1 MFVWRSSYLLDNIK
15 KKKKFSKH
23 EEIFKMRSKA
33 GRFISKS
40 VWLIQLHHGL
50 SWYEQTYLL
59 ETIPLGKIV
68 CSIGQD
74 CLKIINEIVQED
86 IKANHNPNIKL
97 LNTEKMVTV
106 TNGIKLLDWTW
117 PVRRPSYVN
126 FNL

>member
-1 MFVWRSSYLLDNIK
+1 MDCLDMNI
-15 KKKKFSKH
+15 
-23 EEIFKMRSKA
+23 
-33 GRFISKS
+33 
-40 VWLIQLHHGL
+40 
-50 SWYEQTYLL
+50 QTYLL

-106 TNGIKLLDWTW
+106 TNGIKLLD
-117 PVRRPSYVN
+117 
-126 FNL
+126 